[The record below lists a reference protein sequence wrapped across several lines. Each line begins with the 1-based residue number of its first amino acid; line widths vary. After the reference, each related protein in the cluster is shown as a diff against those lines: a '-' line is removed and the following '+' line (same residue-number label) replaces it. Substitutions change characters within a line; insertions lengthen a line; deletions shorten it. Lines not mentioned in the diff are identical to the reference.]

1 MEYNHTLPVTAES
14 YPNKDTVTQTLN
26 SLFSKE
32 CTGTIQTP
40 NRSIYEFLIEDG
52 NIDMVTVD
60 SFGDEWQAFHG
71 FEEQEIQKLGDE
83 YFDIITPEMLN
94 ASTAVLEVGCG
105 SGRFLKYVSE
115 KAGLVVGVDPSHAIY
130 AADKLVGVK
139 ENVLLVKASAG
150 DLPFQDEAFDFV
162 YSIGVLHHIPDTF
175 KALQACVDKVKKGG
189 YFFTYLYYD
198 LDNRGFLFR
207 SLFNASTLLRKGI
220 SKLPG
225 KPKRFVCDLL
235 AVTLYLPFVGLSRFL
250 RRVGVK
256 EQIRKKIPLFGYEN
270 KSFYIIRNDSL
281 DRFGTPLEQRF
292 TRNQIQEMMERA
304 GLENI
309 VFSNNIPYWHAVGKK
324 K

>member
-1 MEYNHTLPVTAES
+1 MESNPISPATGAS
-14 YPNKDTVTQTLN
+14 YPNRSIEHAFN
-26 SLFSKE
+26 SVFSKKY
-32 CTGTIQTP
+32 TSVIQTE
-40 NRSIYEFLIEDG
+40 NRSIYEFPVEDG

-94 ASTAVLEVGCG
+94 ASTSVLEVGCG
-105 SGRFLKYVSE
+105 SGRFLKYISE
-115 KAGLVVGVDPSHAIY
+115 RAGMVVGVDPSHAIL
-130 AADKLVGVK
+130 AADKLVGSK
-139 ENVLLVKASAG
+139 ENIMLVKASAN
-150 DLPFQDEAFDFV
+150 DLPFHDASFDFV

-175 KALQACVDKVKKGG
+175 KAMKACVDKVKRGG

-207 SLFNASTLLRKGI
+207 SLFNASTLIRKLV
-220 SKLPG
+220 SRLPG

-235 AVTLYLPFVGLSRFL
+235 AVVLYMPFVGTSRFL
-250 RRVGVK
+250 KMLGVK
-256 EQIRKKIPLFGYEN
+256 ENIRGKIPLYGYEN

-292 TRNQIQEMMERA
+292 TKKQIRSMMEQA
-304 GLENI
+304 GLEDI
-309 VFSNNIPYWHAVGKK
+309 VFSPNIPYWHAVGKK